1 MRRGSELRENNAK
14 KKKRKNFFFK
24 NWNLSFFSVLAQKKK
39 TKPLKNDD
47 RHAEKKIFLF
57 SQMSN
62 SKPLNLTNVRV
73 FFFVKH
79 TGPVFVKLSQKILLS
94 RKGTSGPN
102 DILNSRKWM

>member
-14 KKKRKNFFFK
+14 KKKKKFFFQK
-24 NWNLSFFSVLAQKKK
+24 LEPFVFQCTGTKKKK

-73 FFFVKH
+73 FFFRQTH
-79 TGPVFVKLSQKILLS
+79 WTCFC
-94 RKGTSGPN
+94 
-102 DILNSRKWM
+102 